1 MAAVIFYGNYC
12 TLIVYCTVQV
22 SQVLSRSNFIVVRY
36 PGKSLLTR
44 AYLLLI
50 NRKETMQELTIISP
64 TMFFRMYVWILLK
77 QLLIGLLGSSNFIG
91 KLQDTVTS
99 SRKPKGKKKR
109 SEEHPLSTAPDPIE
123 IQG

>member
-1 MAAVIFYGNYC
+1 MRLFFWGNYC

-22 SQVLSRSNFIVVRY
+22 SQVLLRSNFIVVRY
-36 PGKSLLTR
+36 PRKSLLTR

-50 NRKETMQELTIISP
+50 NHKETMEELTIIGP
-64 TMFFRMYVWILLK
+64 TTLFLMYVWILLK
-77 QLLIGLLGSSNFIG
+77 QLLIGLFVSSNFIG

-99 SRKPKGKKKR
+99 SRQLKIKKKR
-109 SEEHPLSTAPDPIE
+109 SEEYPLSTAPDPIE

>member
-22 SQVLSRSNFIVVRY
+22 SQVLLRSNFIVVRY
-36 PGKSLLTR
+36 PRKSLLTR

-50 NRKETMQELTIISP
+50 NRKETMEELTIIGL
-64 TMFFRMYVWILLK
+64 TTLFLMYVWILLK
-77 QLLIGLLGSSNFIG
+77 QLLIGLFASSNFIG
-91 KLQDTVTS
+91 KLQDMVTS
-99 SRKPKGKKKR
+99 SRQLKVKKKR
-109 SEEHPLSTAPDPIE
+109 SEEYPLSTAPDPIE